1 MEDLINLRADVKDLL
16 LAQRFAVLSTEGE
29 EYPYSSLVA
38 YVYNAE
44 EEKLYV
50 PILTDNPVYHNIKNS
65 PHVSLV
71 IDNNKNSSVTVFS
84 TQSMTLL
91 GKAKEVYGRK
101 KGELINNFYDR
112 YECLHE
118 LLDDIKCCIVE
129 VHVHKYIFANTLSET
144 MSFEH
149 F

>member
-1 MEDLINLRADVKDLL
+1 MVNLVNLRADVKDLL
-16 LAQRFAVLSTEGE
+16 LSQRFAVLATEGE
-29 EYPYSSLVA
+29 EYPYSGLVA
-38 YVYNAE
+38 YLYNTD

-50 PILTDNPVYHNIKNS
+50 PILKDNPIYHNIKNS

-71 IDNNKNSSVTVFS
+71 IDNNKNSSVTVFD

-91 GKAKEVYGRK
+91 GKAKEVYERK
-101 KGELINNFYDR
+101 KGELINEFYGR

-118 LLDDIKCCIVE
+118 LLNNDNCAIVE
-129 VHVHKYIFANTLSET
+129 IHVHKYIFSSDLSDT
-144 MSFEH
+144 IVFDH